1 MPFLCI
7 ALNSL
12 YTVLCQ
18 FEFLVEEF
26 FPSIKYTCSRI
37 SLEESGWKFDALYA
51 IEVLEWV

>member
-26 FPSIKYTCSRI
+26 FPSLKYTCSRI

-51 IEVLEWV
+51 IEVLEWI